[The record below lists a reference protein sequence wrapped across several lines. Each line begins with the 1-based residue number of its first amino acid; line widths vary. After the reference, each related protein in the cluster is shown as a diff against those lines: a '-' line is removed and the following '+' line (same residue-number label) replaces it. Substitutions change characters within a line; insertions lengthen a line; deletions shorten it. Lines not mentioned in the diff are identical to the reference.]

1 MKVLGVVPSTTAIH
15 ICTVS
20 DDGAAERATAM
31 KKIPLPKTDDESARL
46 HAISKLAA
54 TVLVES
60 APERLAILQAG
71 RSQHGQT
78 SPLRL
83 KIECIFQ
90 LAAIERALPVALVP
104 PQSVRAFEK
113 KHDVLKL
120 TAGKEFAPVP
130 CKDAALVA
138 WYVHT
143 SSNGQK

>member
-1 MKVLGVVPSTTAIH
+1 M
-15 ICTVS
+15 VS
-20 DDGAAERATAM
+20 DDGAGQVATAM
-31 KKIPLPKTDDESARL
+31 KKVPLPKDDDDSARL
-46 HAISKLAA
+46 HAFSKLAA
-54 TVLVES
+54 TLLVES
-60 APERLAILQAG
+60 GAERLAILQAG

-83 KIECIFQ
+83 KIECILQ
-90 LAAIERALPVALVP
+90 LAAVERSLPVALVP

-113 KHDVLKL
+113 KRDVLTL